1 MPRPFRTV
9 LVANR
14 GEIAMRVLRTVK
26 AMGLRG
32 AVVYHAADRD
42 APAVAAA
49 DIAIPISGSTPVGA
63 YLDVDEILRAA
74 TEANAGAI
82 HPGYGFLSE
91 NAAFARRVADAG
103 LVFIGPAPEAIDLM
117 GDKVRARGFVER
129 RGFPVA
135 PSAIE
140 DDDPA
145 SFAVR
150 AAKVGFPLLI
160 KPSAGGGGKG
170 MRIVREAG
178 CARRRN
184 NARAFRRTTLLRGR
198 AALRRTLR
206 GAAAPYRGAGAR
218 RRAWQ
223 RGPSLGARM
232 FRAAPLSKDPRRD
245 AVAGAGARQAQ
256 RNLRDRGRDRSRGR
270 L

>member
-63 YLDVDEILRAA
+63 YLDADEILRAA
-74 TEANAGAI
+74 TEANADAI

-145 SFAVR
+145 SFAVARRQGRISAADQAVGRRRRQGDADR
-150 AAKVGFPLLI
+150 AR
-160 KPSAGGGGKG
+160 GGS
-170 MRIVREAG
+170 
-178 CARRRN
+178 ARRRN
-184 NARAFRRTTLLRGR
+184 NARAFRRTTLLR
-198 AALRRTLR
+198 
-206 GAAAPYRGAGAR
+206 
-218 RRAWQ
+218 
-223 RGPSLGARM
+223 
-232 FRAAPLSKDPRRD
+232 
-245 AVAGAGARQAQ
+245 
-256 RNLRDRGRDRSRGR
+256 
-270 L
+270 